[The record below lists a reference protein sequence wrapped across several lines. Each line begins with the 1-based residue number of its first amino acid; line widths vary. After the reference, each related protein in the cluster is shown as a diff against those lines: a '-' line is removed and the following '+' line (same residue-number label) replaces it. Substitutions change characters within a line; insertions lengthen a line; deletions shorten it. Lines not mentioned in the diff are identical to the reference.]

1 MVYLALLHT
10 KALHAIEVGLV
21 LYMLEIFFD
30 ELSKKAKE
38 KLDTL
43 VLPLVKHPKQHGY
56 TPFPFPH
63 MLMPTSV
70 LC

>member
-1 MVYLALLHT
+1 MVYLTLLHT

-21 LYMLEIFFD
+21 PYMLEIFFD
-30 ELSKKAKE
+30 KLSKKAKE

-43 VLPLVKHPKQHGY
+43 VLQLVKHPKQHGY
-56 TPFPFPH
+56 TPFPH